1 MRSLFLLALLT
12 GSLLLAACGAGDD
25 GGDDGSEDNAAAG
38 IVHRLLLAGDVGSP
52 GTLESFAGSLP
63 PGLRVAPPQYPNA
76 DLIVSNRRRNEPAG
90 VRYFIILDTGARRSP
105 VFEFYEEALDAS
117 PWRLEAAA
125 SSAEVDTLEFSLVD
139 DADINGVVEIARGQ
153 DDDRTSIFISL
164 QDAGAVL
171 EAPPFQLGESL
182 PLPAVFPPEVPLY
195 EGAIITGTVYFPLPA
210 ADTFLLIFLT
220 EANKDDVIAFYRR
233 AFEELGWTVED
244 SPVSGPGESID
255 VRDEGRDLR
264 GNVFADRFP
273 DDRRFTEVRLELQL
287 NRSPSPADGGE

>member
-12 GSLLLAACGAGDD
+12 GSLLLAACGAGGD
-25 GGDDGSEDNAAAG
+25 GGDEDNAAAG

-76 DLIVSNRRRNEPAG
+76 ELIVSNRRRNEPAG
-90 VRYFIILDTGARRSP
+90 VRYFIILDTGARRSR

-117 PWRLEAAA
+117 PWRLEASA

-139 DADINGVVEIARGQ
+139 DADINGVVEIARGK

-171 EAPPFQLGESL
+171 EEPPFELGESL
-182 PLPAVFPPEVPLY
+182 PLPETFPPEVPVY
-195 EGAIITGTVYFPLPA
+195 EGAIITGTAYFPSLG

-220 EANKDDVIAFYRR
+220 EANQDDVIAFYRQ

-244 SPVSGPGESID
+244 STGLGLGTGID
-255 VRDEGRDLR
+255 VRDEGIDLR

-287 NRSPSPADGGE
+287 NRSPTPVDGGE